1 MMHSYFSSGGRAGG
15 IPARLAGAAATGFI
29 VGLAA
34 NLGRKAV
41 VQSPTLLQGYW
52 DEGLQAEHRM
62 TLGIFDA
69 IEATR
74 NDQPRKRAALLL
86 QLRHALAK
94 HAFEEENIVYPAL
107 RDHGLSEEA
116 DQLNHDHG
124 YVKQHLYRLGET
136 DAADLSWMETIRQF
150 REELESHIRSEEEE
164 LFPKLRSALG
174 EDGNKHLT
182 AAMNKAG
189 FAAA

>member
-1 MMHSYFSSGGRAGG
+1 MHSYFSSDERASG
-15 IPARLAGAAATGFI
+15 ISARLIGAAATGFL

-34 NLGRKAV
+34 NFGRKAI
-41 VQSPTLLQGYW
+41 VQSPTALKGNW
-52 DEGLQAEHRM
+52 DEGLRAEHRM

-69 IEATR
+69 IEKTR
-74 NDQPRKRAALLL
+74 DDQHRKRAALLL
-86 QLRHALAK
+86 HLRHALSK

-107 RDHGLSEEA
+107 RDHGLAEEA
-116 DQLNHDHG
+116 DNLNHDHG
-124 YVKQHLYRLGET
+124 YVKQHLFRLGET
-136 DAADLSWMETIRQF
+136 DPSDPSWMATVRQF

-164 LFPKLRSALG
+164 LFPKLRAALG
-174 EDGNKHLT
+174 EGGNKRLT